1 MTLIILREAEEELA
15 ASAFYY
21 RSKQPGLG
29 VRLRQEV
36 AAVVDWILH
45 RSEVPRLRPK
55 GYRRVN
61 LRVFPH
67 YIAYIVRGDTIW
79 VVQSHTDITGR
90 SFGGQDLKIGL
101 EAARP
106 GLIQVNTWRNSAV
119 AWGNGNESCCP

>member
-21 RSKQPGLG
+21 ESKQPGLG

-36 AAVVDWILH
+36 AAVVDWIRH
-45 RSEVPRLRPK
+45 HSEVPRLRPK

-67 YIAYIVRGDTIW
+67 YIAYIVRADTIW
-79 VVQSHTDITGR
+79 LVAIAHGHRRPEFWLGR
-90 SFGGQDLKIGL
+90 I
-101 EAARP
+101 
-106 GLIQVNTWRNSAV
+106 
-119 AWGNGNESCCP
+119 